1 MLLELIQ
8 GTEGGGFVVITD
20 SAECPARP
28 LLKSFVN
35 AALKRGEQVHVL
47 GFDVSE
53 EELRSGLEVEAAHRL
68 LFHDGYTDP
77 LGWRGRDGPS
87 ASHFSAQEIG
97 TRVGQTRDAG
107 PVTLVVDSLS
117 WVLRHSPPAAV
128 CQALQELRRG
138 AAAKRIV
145 LLLHSDLH
153 PLGVVGSVC
162 HLASAVVAVA
172 AYCGPGGAGG
182 EAGPQGVATSTRR
195 SKSGKVLREEEGFS
209 VGEGFLV
216 QVQGRHP
223 QPRWT
228 EPEPEDTQADP
239 AANLTFNLRLSEGER
254 QAREK
259 LPLPFAFSSE
269 RKSALLQPRSG
280 GGRILYEPDAADD
293 FDQEDP
299 DDDLD
304 V

>member
-1 MLLELIQ
+1 CAHC
-8 GTEGGGFVVITD
+8 V
-20 SAECPARP
+20 CC
-28 LLKSFVN
+28 
-35 AALKRGEQVHVL
+35 RGEQVHVL

-128 CQALQELRRG
+128 CQALQELRR
-138 AAAKRIV
+138 ACCTVVNCTI
-145 LLLHSDLH
+145 LH
-153 PLGVVGSVC
+153 C
-162 HLASAVVAVA
+162 AVI
-172 AYCGPGGAGG
+172 
-182 EAGPQGVATSTRR
+182 
-195 SKSGKVLREEEGFS
+195 L
-209 VGEGFLV
+209 
-216 QVQGRHP
+216 
-223 QPRWT
+223 
-228 EPEPEDTQADP
+228 ADP